1 MENLLIVYSM
11 MEFGIMEYLKTHIG
25 KMEHGQMVLG
35 KTANG

>member
-1 MENLLIVYSM
+1 M